1 MNRNGATGGQDRLH
15 GIIPLRKEVGVT
27 SFDCVRKIRHLL
39 QVKKV
44 GHSGTLDPDVEG
56 VLPICIGEATKVIPF
71 LQQHKKTYEAE
82 VHLGTATTTEDRTGD
97 VIEKEEVTRHPSAEK
112 IDRVLHS
119 FNGTIVQVPPM
130 YSAVKVKGKRLY
142 EYARA
147 GIEVERPQREVTIHS
162 ICRLNE
168 YDEKTNTFR
177 FRVTCSKGTYIRTL
191 CVDIGKQ
198 LGFPAHMSFLQ
209 RTESD
214 SFHLKETVTMA
225 DVKEAVERNNVEHVL
240 QPIERSLTHLDSFHV
255 SEETKRKV
263 LYGQKLP
270 RPPQSFKTDEVV
282 LLFRR
287 QLLAI
292 YTVRQNDLKPVRV
305 FNIQNV

>member
-1 MNRNGATGGQDRLH
+1 MNRNGYTGGRDRLH
-15 GIIPLRKEVGVT
+15 GIIPLRKEAGVT
-27 SFDCVRKIRHLL
+27 SFDCVRDIRRLL
-39 QVKKV
+39 QIKKV
-44 GHSGTLDPDVEG
+44 GHSGTLDPEVEG
-56 VLPICIGEATKVIPF
+56 VLPVCIGEATKVIPF
-71 LQQHKKTYEAE
+71 LQKHKKTYEAE
-82 VHLGTATTTEDRTGD
+82 VRLGIATTTEDKTGD
-97 VIEKEEVTRHPSAEK
+97 VIEKKEVTRHPTKEK
-112 IDRVLHS
+112 IDQVLHS

-168 YDEKTNTFR
+168 YDMETNTFR

-191 CVDIGKQ
+191 CVDIGKK
-198 LGFPAHMSFLQ
+198 LGFPAHMSFLL

-214 SFHLKETVTMA
+214 SFHLNETVTIA

-255 SEETKRKV
+255 DEETKRKV

-270 RPPQSFKTDEVV
+270 RPLQSFRTEEVV
-282 LLFRR
+282 LIFQR

-292 YTVRQNDLKPVRV
+292 YKVRQNELKPVRV